1 MADNMDDETRER
13 LKAALWFSIGKIVDA
28 ETLRLGVNATP
39 QFIGALTEMVWAQIE
54 SVSQDLENFAKH
66 AGRSTVTTDD
76 VLLVTRRNDALHDIM
91 KEFIDKE
98 KAASGKGK
106 RRQ

>member
-1 MADNMDDETRER
+1 MNCADNC
-13 LKAALWFSIGKIVDA
+13 
-28 ETLRLGVNATP
+28 P
-39 QFIGALTEMVWAQIE
+39 E

>member
-1 MADNMDDETRER
+1 MAPI
-13 LKAALWFSIGKIVDA
+13 SGKKGDCA
-28 ETLRLGVNATP
+28 DQYT
-39 QFIGALTEMVWAQIE
+39 E

-76 VLLVTRRNDALHDIM
+76 VLLVTRRNDALYDIM

-98 KAASGKGK
+98 KATSGKGK

>member
-1 MADNMDDETRER
+1 M
-13 LKAALWFSIGKIVDA
+13 
-28 ETLRLGVNATP
+28 
-39 QFIGALTEMVWAQIE
+39 
-54 SVSQDLENFAKH
+54 SQDLENFAKH